1 MNISKLEIFGFKSFA
16 KKETVLFNSGITG
29 IVGPNGCG
37 KTNIVDAI
45 RWVLGEQKT
54 KRLRSSK
61 MEEVI
66 FNGASNVK
74 PLGLC
79 EVFLTIENNKGLLP
93 VEYSEVEIGRRLYRS
108 GESEYFINRNNCRL
122 KDISNL
128 FVDTGLT
135 SDAYSVIELNMIEQ
149 ILSDKDDSRRNMFEE
164 AAGVNKYKAK
174 RRSTLKKFDL
184 NSRDLERIDDIIV
197 EIQIQVKALDL
208 QLKRFKRHEKL
219 TNELQELEIDLAS
232 ARANDLANIIAPL
245 EEMLKKKNKLL
256 QKNTSKKE
264 VESVEFDNARDL
276 YLKEKESLS
285 KMKAKVDNLTE
296 KLLSEIQEKN
306 QESSR
311 GVGLLEDELQKK
323 ISQLN
328 QFDKDYIKIVSNQD
342 VTKSLSDE
350 SKEKFKNKNYT
361 VIETDKKYEKLKASI
376 QDYKDKI
383 DKYRKEQ
390 EFDFSKMDE
399 SIKKIKDKIN
409 NSNLEL
415 ENKENEVNKAF
426 IKMESI
432 RAKLD
437 SDKFSKDDLFY
448 EIKEAEMKIA
458 ESKIKKTQIEQNIIE
473 KFGSNVKLKKLKE
486 YNISDMVFRVEKIKR
501 SIDSIGPINWA
512 VKDEYEEKS
521 SRLNNLLEQKSDLID
536 AENNLK
542 EAIKKIDN
550 VAQKQFLDTYDKV
563 KENFE
568 TMFTVFFNGG
578 KGSIE
583 LSDPSDPL
591 NSDINIFAQPPGKRN
606 NSLKMLSAGEK
617 SLTAIALLFS
627 IYQYKPSPFC
637 ILDEI
642 DAPLDDINIKKFTD
656 VFELWKTG
664 GALEIE
670 EIKKNDDEYHFNV
683 TRCKY
688 AEMYNEMGLKDIGQ
702 LLSCN
707 RDYNFSVGFDKNL
720 ILERKKTIM
729 EGHSCCTFRYS
740 NKEKT

>member
-16 KKETVLFNSGITG
+16 KKETILFNSGITG

-149 ILSDKDDSRRNMFEE
+149 ILSDKDDSRRKMFEE
-164 AAGVNKYKAK
+164 AAGVNKYKSK
-174 RRSTLKKFDL
+174 RRSALKKFDL

-197 EIQIQVKALDL
+197 EIQLQVKALDL

-219 TNELQELEIDLAS
+219 SSELKELEIDLSS
-232 ARANDLANIIAPL
+232 ARIMDLDNIIVPL
-245 EEMLKKKNKLL
+245 NSMLKKKNTLL
-256 QKNTSKKE
+256 KKNTSKKE
-264 VESVEFDNARDL
+264 VKSVEFDNARDA
-276 YLKEKESLS
+276 YLKEKEELS
-285 KMKAKVDNLTE
+285 KMKAKIDKLTE
-296 KLLSEIQEKN
+296 DLLSEIQEKN
-306 QESSR
+306 QESSK

-323 ISQLN
+323 INQLN
-328 QFDKDYIKIVSNQD
+328 QFDKDYIKIVSNKD
-342 VTKSLSDE
+342 ITKSLSTE

-361 VIETDKKYEKLKASI
+361 VIETDKKYDKLKASI
-376 QDYKDKI
+376 KDYKDKI
-383 DKYRKEQ
+383 DKYRKDK

-399 SIKKIKDKIN
+399 SIKNIQDKIN
-409 NSNLEL
+409 SNNLDLEK
-415 ENKENEVNKAF
+415 KENDVNKAF
-426 IKMESI
+426 INMETI

-458 ESKIKKTQIEQNIIE
+458 ESNLKKSQIMQTMVE
-473 KFGSNVKLKKLKE
+473 KFGKDIELKSLKE

-501 SIDSIGPINWA
+501 SIESIGPINWA
-512 VKDEYEEKS
+512 VKDEHEEKS
-521 SRLNNLLEQKSDLID
+521 ARLNNLLNQKSDLID

-550 VAQKQFLDTYDKV
+550 VAQEQFFETYNKV
-563 KENFE
+563 RDNFE

-578 KGSIE
+578 KGSLE
-583 LSDPSDPL
+583 LSDPVDPL
-591 NSDINIFAQPPGKRN
+591 NSNINIFAQPPGKRN

-656 VFELWKTG
+656 VIKDYSKTTQF
-664 GALEIE
+664 IM
-670 EIKKNDDEYHFNV
+670 V
-683 TRCKY
+683 THNKLTMESADCIY
-688 AEMYNEMGLKDIGQ
+688 GVTAEKQGISKLMSID
-702 LLSCN
+702 
-707 RDYNFSVGFDKNL
+707 FS
-720 ILERKKTIM
+720 
-729 EGHSCCTFRYS
+729 
-740 NKEKT
+740 

>member
-1 MNISKLEIFGFKSFA
+1 MHISKLEIFGFKSFA
-16 KKETVLFNSGITG
+16 KKETVVFDSGITG

-61 MEEVI
+61 MEDVI

-149 ILSDKDDSRRNMFEE
+149 ILSDKDDSRRQMFEE

-174 RRSTLKKFDL
+174 RKSALRKFDL
-184 NSRDLERIDDIIV
+184 NSRDLERIDDIIL
-197 EIQIQVKALDL
+197 EIEIQVKALDL

-219 TNELQELEIDLAS
+219 TSELKELELDLAS
-232 ARANDLANIIAPL
+232 ARMTDLENVILPL
-245 EEMLKKKNKLL
+245 EEMLKKKNKVL
-256 QKNTSKKE
+256 QKTNSKKE
-264 VESVEFDNARDL
+264 VESVEFDNSREA
-276 YLKEKESLS
+276 YLKEKESLAT
-285 KMKAKVDNLTE
+285 MKAKVDKLTE
-296 KLLSEIQEKN
+296 KLLLEIQEKN
-306 QESSR
+306 LESSK

-342 VTKSLSDE
+342 VTNSLSDE
-350 SKEKFKNKNYT
+350 SKEKFKNNNYT

-376 QDYKDKI
+376 EDYKDKI

-399 SIKKIKDKIN
+399 SIKKIQDQIN
-409 NSNLEL
+409 SNNLEL
-415 ENKENEVNKAF
+415 EKKENDVNKAF

-473 KFGSNVKLKKLKE
+473 KFGNDVVLRDVKD

-512 VKDEYEEKS
+512 VKDEHEEKTA
-521 SRLNNLLEQKSDLID
+521 RLNNLLEQKADLID

-542 EAIKKIDN
+542 EAIKKIDM
-550 VAQKQFLDTYDKV
+550 VAQEQFFDTYNQV

-568 TMFTVFFNGG
+568 KMFTVFFNGG
-578 KGSIE
+578 KGSIK
-583 LSDPSDPL
+583 LSDPNDPL

-606 NSLKMLSAGEK
+606 NTLKMLSAGEK

-656 VFELWKTG
+656 VIKDYSKTTQF
-664 GALEIE
+664 IM
-670 EIKKNDDEYHFNV
+670 V
-683 TRCKY
+683 THNKLTMESADCIY
-688 AEMYNEMGLKDIGQ
+688 GVTAEKQGISKLMSID
-702 LLSCN
+702 
-707 RDYNFSVGFDKNL
+707 FS
-720 ILERKKTIM
+720 
-729 EGHSCCTFRYS
+729 
-740 NKEKT
+740 

>member
-1 MNISKLEIFGFKSFA
+1 MNITKLEIFGFKSFA
-16 KKETVLFNSGITG
+16 KKETILFNKGITG

-79 EVFLTIENNKGLLP
+79 EVYLTIENNKGLLP
-93 VEYSEVEIGRRLYRS
+93 IEYDEVEIGRRLYRS

-149 ILSDKDDSRRNMFEE
+149 ILSNKDDSRVQMFEE

-174 RRSTLKKFDL
+174 RKSTLKKFDL
-184 NSRDLERIDDIIV
+184 NARDLERIDDIIL

-208 QLKRFKRHEKL
+208 QLKRFKRHKKL
-219 TNELQELEIDLAS
+219 TAELKSLEINLSS
-232 ARANDLANIIAPL
+232 ARIIDLDNIINPL
-245 EEMLKKKNKLL
+245 EVMLKEKNKLL
-256 QKNTSKKE
+256 KKNTSKKE
-264 VESVEFDNARDL
+264 VKSVEFDRARDN

-285 KMKAKVDNLTE
+285 KKKAKVDKLTE

-306 QESSR
+306 KESSK

-323 ISQLN
+323 INQLN
-328 QFDKDYIKIVSNQD
+328 KFDNDYIKIVTDND
-342 VTKSLSDE
+342 VNNSLSDE
-350 SKEKFKNKNYT
+350 SRKKFNDKNYT

-376 QDYKDKI
+376 EDYKNKI
-383 DKYRKEQ
+383 DIYKREK

-399 SIKKIKDKIN
+399 SIKDIQAKIN
-409 NSNLEL
+409 LNNLDL
-415 ENKENEVNKAF
+415 EHKENDVNKAF

-432 RAKLD
+432 RAKMD

-458 ESKIKKTQIEQNIIE
+458 ESKLRKSQIMQNLAE
-473 KFGSNVKLKKLKE
+473 KFGKDTSIISIKD
-486 YNISDMVFRVEKIKR
+486 YSISDMVYRVEKIKR
-501 SIDSIGPINWA
+501 SIESIGPINWA
-512 VKDEYEEKS
+512 VKDEHEEKS
-521 SRLNNLLEQKSDLID
+521 DRLKNLLNQKSDLID

-542 EAIKKIDN
+542 EAIKKIDT
-550 VAQKQFLDTYDKV
+550 VAQDHFLETFNEVSD
-563 KENFE
+563 NFKK
-568 TMFTVFFNGG
+568 MFTVFFNGG
-578 KGSIE
+578 KGAIK
-583 LSDPSDPL
+583 LSEPSDPL

-606 NSLKMLSAGEK
+606 DSLKMLSAGEK

-656 VFELWKTG
+656 V
-664 GALEIE
+664 
-670 EIKKNDDEYHFNV
+670 IKDYSRTTQFIMV
-683 TRCKY
+683 THNKLTMESADCIY
-688 AEMYNEMGLKDIGQ
+688 GVTAEKQGISKLISID
-702 LLSCN
+702 
-707 RDYNFSVGFDKNL
+707 FS
-720 ILERKKTIM
+720 
-729 EGHSCCTFRYS
+729 
-740 NKEKT
+740 

>member
-1 MNISKLEIFGFKSFA
+1 MHISKLEIFGFKSFA
-16 KKETVLFNSGITG
+16 KKETVVFDSGITG

-61 MEEVI
+61 MEDVI

-149 ILSDKDDSRRNMFEE
+149 ILSDKDDSRRQMFEE

-174 RRSTLKKFDL
+174 RKSALRKFDL
-184 NSRDLERIDDIIV
+184 NSRDLERIDDIIL
-197 EIQIQVKALDL
+197 EIEIQVKALDL

-219 TNELQELEIDLAS
+219 TSELKELELDLAS
-232 ARANDLANIIAPL
+232 ARMTDLENVILPL
-245 EEMLKKKNKLL
+245 EEMLKKKNKVL
-256 QKNTSKKE
+256 QKTNSKKE
-264 VESVEFDNARDL
+264 VESVEFDNSREA
-276 YLKEKESLS
+276 YLKEKESLAT
-285 KMKAKVDNLTE
+285 MKAKVDKLTE
-296 KLLSEIQEKN
+296 KLLLEIQEKN
-306 QESSR
+306 LESSK

-342 VTKSLSDE
+342 VNNSLSDE
-350 SKEKFKNKNYT
+350 SKEKFKNNNYT

-376 QDYKDKI
+376 KDYKDKI

-399 SIKKIKDKIN
+399 SIKKIQDQIN
-409 NSNLEL
+409 SNNLEL
-415 ENKENEVNKAF
+415 EKKENDVNKAF

-473 KFGSNVKLKKLKE
+473 KFGNDVVLRDVKD

-512 VKDEYEEKS
+512 VKDEHEEKTA
-521 SRLNNLLEQKSDLID
+521 RLNNLLEQKADLID

-542 EAIKKIDN
+542 EAIKKIDM
-550 VAQKQFLDTYDKV
+550 VAQEQFFDTYNQV

-568 TMFTVFFNGG
+568 KMFTVFFNGG
-578 KGSIE
+578 KGSIK
-583 LSDPSDPL
+583 LSDPNDPL

-606 NSLKMLSAGEK
+606 NTLKMLSAGEK

-656 VFELWKTG
+656 VIKDYSKTTQF
-664 GALEIE
+664 IM
-670 EIKKNDDEYHFNV
+670 V
-683 TRCKY
+683 THNKLTMESADCIY
-688 AEMYNEMGLKDIGQ
+688 GVTAEKQGISKLMSID
-702 LLSCN
+702 
-707 RDYNFSVGFDKNL
+707 FS
-720 ILERKKTIM
+720 
-729 EGHSCCTFRYS
+729 
-740 NKEKT
+740 

>member
-1 MNISKLEIFGFKSFA
+1 MHISKLEIFGFKSFA
-16 KKETVLFNSGITG
+16 KKETVVFDSGITG

-61 MEEVI
+61 MEDVI

-79 EVFLTIENNKGLLP
+79 EVYLTIENNKGLLP

-149 ILSDKDDSRRNMFEE
+149 ILSDKDDSRRQMFEE

-174 RRSTLKKFDL
+174 RKSALRKFDL
-184 NSRDLERIDDIIV
+184 NSRDLERIDDIIL
-197 EIQIQVKALDL
+197 EIEIQVKALDL

-219 TNELQELEIDLAS
+219 TSELKELELDLAS
-232 ARANDLANIIAPL
+232 ARMTDLENVILPL
-245 EEMLKKKNKLL
+245 EEMLKKKNKVL
-256 QKNTSKKE
+256 QKTNSKKE
-264 VESVEFDNARDL
+264 VESVEFDNSREA
-276 YLKEKESLS
+276 YLREKESLAT
-285 KMKAKVDNLTE
+285 MKAKVDKLTE
-296 KLLSEIQEKN
+296 KLLLEIQEKN
-306 QESSR
+306 LESSK

-342 VTKSLSDE
+342 VTNSLSDE
-350 SKEKFKNKNYT
+350 SKEKFKNNNYT

-376 QDYKDKI
+376 EDYKDKI

-399 SIKKIKDKIN
+399 SIKKIQDQIN
-409 NSNLEL
+409 SNNLEL
-415 ENKENEVNKAF
+415 EKKENDVNKAF

-473 KFGSNVKLKKLKE
+473 KFGNDVVLRDVKD

-512 VKDEYEEKS
+512 VKDEHEEKTA
-521 SRLNNLLEQKSDLID
+521 RLNNLLEQKADLID

-542 EAIKKIDN
+542 EAIKKIDM
-550 VAQKQFLDTYDKV
+550 VAQEQFFDTYNQV

-568 TMFTVFFNGG
+568 KMFTVFFNGG

-583 LSDPSDPL
+583 LSDPNDPL

-606 NSLKMLSAGEK
+606 NTLKMLSAGEK

-656 VFELWKTG
+656 VIKDYSKTTQF
-664 GALEIE
+664 IM
-670 EIKKNDDEYHFNV
+670 V
-683 TRCKY
+683 THNKLTMESADCIY
-688 AEMYNEMGLKDIGQ
+688 GVTAEKQGISKLMSID
-702 LLSCN
+702 
-707 RDYNFSVGFDKNL
+707 FS
-720 ILERKKTIM
+720 
-729 EGHSCCTFRYS
+729 
-740 NKEKT
+740 

>member
-16 KKETVLFNSGITG
+16 KKETILFNSGITG

-149 ILSDKDDSRRNMFEE
+149 ILSDKDDSRRKMFEE
-164 AAGVNKYKAK
+164 AAGVNKYKSK
-174 RRSTLKKFDL
+174 RQSALKKFDL

-197 EIQIQVKALDL
+197 EIQLQVKALDL

-219 TNELQELEIDLAS
+219 SSELKELEIDLSS
-232 ARANDLANIIAPL
+232 ARIMDLDNIIVPL
-245 EEMLKKKNKLL
+245 ESMLKKKNTLL
-256 QKNTSKKE
+256 KKNTSKKE
-264 VESVEFDNARDL
+264 VESVEFDNARDA
-276 YLKEKESLS
+276 YLKEKEELS
-285 KMKAKVDNLTE
+285 KMKAKIDKLTE
-296 KLLSEIQEKN
+296 NLLSEIQEKN
-306 QESSR
+306 QESSK

-323 ISQLN
+323 INQLN
-328 QFDKDYIKIVSNQD
+328 QFDKDYIKIVSNKD
-342 VTKSLSDE
+342 ITKSLSTE

-361 VIETDKKYEKLKASI
+361 VIETDKKYDKLKASI
-376 QDYKDKI
+376 KDYKDKI
-383 DKYRKEQ
+383 DKYRKDK

-399 SIKKIKDKIN
+399 SIKNIQDKIN
-409 NSNLEL
+409 SNNLDLEK
-415 ENKENEVNKAF
+415 KENDVNKAF
-426 IKMESI
+426 INMETI

-458 ESKIKKTQIEQNIIE
+458 ESNLKKSQIMQTMVE
-473 KFGSNVKLKKLKE
+473 KFGKDIKLKSLKE

-501 SIDSIGPINWA
+501 SIESIGPINWA
-512 VKDEYEEKS
+512 VKDEHEEKS
-521 SRLNNLLEQKSDLID
+521 ARLNNLLNQKSDLID

-550 VAQKQFLDTYDKV
+550 IAQEQFFETYNKV
-563 KENFE
+563 RDNFE

-578 KGSIE
+578 KGSLE
-583 LSDPSDPL
+583 LSDPDDPL

-656 VFELWKTG
+656 VIKDYSKTTQF
-664 GALEIE
+664 IM
-670 EIKKNDDEYHFNV
+670 V
-683 TRCKY
+683 THNKLTMESADCIY
-688 AEMYNEMGLKDIGQ
+688 GVTAEKQGISKLMSID
-702 LLSCN
+702 
-707 RDYNFSVGFDKNL
+707 FS
-720 ILERKKTIM
+720 
-729 EGHSCCTFRYS
+729 
-740 NKEKT
+740 

>member
-1 MNISKLEIFGFKSFA
+1 MHISKLEIFGFKSFA

-61 MEEVI
+61 MEDVI

-149 ILSDKDDSRRNMFEE
+149 ILSDKDDSRRQMFEE

-174 RRSTLKKFDL
+174 RRSAMKKFDL

-197 EIQIQVKALDL
+197 EIEIQVKGLDL

-219 TNELQELEIDLAS
+219 TSELKDLELDLAS
-232 ARANDLANIIAPL
+232 ARINDLNNIISPL
-245 EEMLKKKNKLL
+245 EQMLKKKNKVL

-264 VESVEFDNARDL
+264 VESVEFDNSRNE

-285 KMKAKVDNLTE
+285 KMKAKVDKLTE

-306 QESSR
+306 QESSK

-323 ISQLN
+323 INQLN

-350 SKEKFKNKNYT
+350 TREKFKNKNYT
-361 VIETDKKYEKLKASI
+361 VIETDKKYEKLKESI

-399 SIKKIKDKIN
+399 SIKKIQDQIN
-409 NSNLEL
+409 SNNLEL
-415 ENKENEVNKAF
+415 EKKENDVNKAF

-448 EIKEAEMKIA
+448 EIKESEMKIA

-473 KFGSNVKLKKLKE
+473 KFGNDIVLSDLKE
-486 YNISDMVFRVEKIKR
+486 YNISDMVFRLEKIKR

-512 VKDEYEEKS
+512 VKDEHEEKTA
-521 SRLNNLLEQKSDLID
+521 RLNNLLQQRTDLID

-542 EAIKKIDN
+542 EAIKKIDL
-550 VAQKQFLDTYDKV
+550 VAQDQFLNTYNRV

-568 TMFTVFFNGG
+568 KMFTVFFNGG
-578 KGSIE
+578 KGTLE
-583 LSDPSDPL
+583 LSDANNPL

-642 DAPLDDINIKKFTD
+642 DAPLDDINIIKFTD
-656 VFELWKTG
+656 VIKNYSKTTQF
-664 GALEIE
+664 IM
-670 EIKKNDDEYHFNV
+670 V
-683 TRCKY
+683 THNKLTMESADCIYGVTSEKQGISKL
-688 AEMYNEMGLKDIGQ
+688 MSVD
-702 LLSCN
+702 
-707 RDYNFSVGFDKNL
+707 FS
-720 ILERKKTIM
+720 
-729 EGHSCCTFRYS
+729 
-740 NKEKT
+740 

>member
-1 MNISKLEIFGFKSFA
+1 MHISKLEIFGFKSFA
-16 KKETVLFNSGITG
+16 KKETVVFDSGITG

-61 MEEVI
+61 MEDVI

-149 ILSDKDDSRRNMFEE
+149 ILSDKDDSRRQMFEE

-174 RRSTLKKFDL
+174 RRSALKKFDL
-184 NSRDLERIDDIIV
+184 NSRDLERIDDIIL
-197 EIQIQVKALDL
+197 EIEIQVKALDL

-219 TNELQELEIDLAS
+219 TRELKELELDLAS
-232 ARANDLANIIAPL
+232 ARITDLENVILPL
-245 EEMLKKKNKLL
+245 EEMLKKKNKVL
-256 QKNTSKKE
+256 QKTTSKKE
-264 VESVEFDNARDL
+264 VESVEFDNSREA
-276 YLKEKESLS
+276 YLKEKESLAT
-285 KMKAKVDNLTE
+285 MKAKVDKLTE

-306 QESSR
+306 QESSK
-311 GVGLLEDELQKK
+311 GVVLLEDELQKK
-323 ISQLN
+323 INQLN

-350 SKEKFKNKNYT
+350 SREKFKNKNYT

-399 SIKKIKDKIN
+399 SIKKIQDQI
-409 NSNLEL
+409 NSNNLDLEK
-415 ENKENEVNKAF
+415 KENDVNKAF

-473 KFGSNVKLKKLKE
+473 KFGNDVVLRDVKD

-512 VKDEYEEKS
+512 VKDEHEEKTA
-521 SRLNNLLEQKSDLID
+521 RLNNLLEQKADLID

-542 EAIKKIDN
+542 EAIKKIDI
-550 VAQKQFLDTYDKV
+550 VAQEQFFDTYNQV

-583 LSDPSDPL
+583 LSDSNDPL

-656 VFELWKTG
+656 VIKDYSKTTQF
-664 GALEIE
+664 IM
-670 EIKKNDDEYHFNV
+670 V
-683 TRCKY
+683 THNKLTMESADCIY
-688 AEMYNEMGLKDIGQ
+688 GVTAEKQGISKLMSID
-702 LLSCN
+702 
-707 RDYNFSVGFDKNL
+707 FS
-720 ILERKKTIM
+720 
-729 EGHSCCTFRYS
+729 
-740 NKEKT
+740 

>member
-16 KKETVLFNSGITG
+16 KKETILFNSGITG

-149 ILSDKDDSRRNMFEE
+149 ILSDKDDSRRKMFEE
-164 AAGVNKYKAK
+164 AAGVNKYKSK
-174 RRSTLKKFDL
+174 RQSALKKFDL

-197 EIQIQVKALDL
+197 EIQLQVKALDL

-219 TNELQELEIDLAS
+219 SSELKELEIDLSS
-232 ARANDLANIIAPL
+232 ARIMDLDNIIVPL
-245 EEMLKKKNKLL
+245 ESMLKKKNTLL
-256 QKNTSKKE
+256 KKNTSKKE
-264 VESVEFDNARDL
+264 VESVEFDNARDA
-276 YLKEKESLS
+276 YLKEKEELS
-285 KMKAKVDNLTE
+285 KMKAKIDKLTE
-296 KLLSEIQEKN
+296 NLLSEIQEKN
-306 QESSR
+306 QESSK

-323 ISQLN
+323 INQLN
-328 QFDKDYIKIVSNQD
+328 QFDKDYIRIVSNKD
-342 VTKSLSDE
+342 VTKTLSTE

-361 VIETDKKYEKLKASI
+361 VIETDKKYDKLKASI
-376 QDYKDKI
+376 KDYKDKI
-383 DKYRKEQ
+383 DKYRKDK

-399 SIKKIKDKIN
+399 SIKNIQDKIN
-409 NSNLEL
+409 SNNLDLEK
-415 ENKENEVNKAF
+415 KENDVNKAF
-426 IKMESI
+426 INMETI

-458 ESKIKKTQIEQNIIE
+458 ESNFKKSQIMQTMVE
-473 KFGSNVKLKKLKE
+473 KFGKDIKLKSLKE

-501 SIDSIGPINWA
+501 SIESIGPINWA
-512 VKDEYEEKS
+512 VKDEHEEKS
-521 SRLNNLLEQKSDLID
+521 ARLNNLLNQKSDLID

-550 VAQKQFLDTYDKV
+550 IAQEQFFETYNKV
-563 KENFE
+563 RDNFE

-578 KGSIE
+578 KGSLE
-583 LSDPSDPL
+583 LSDPDDPL

-656 VFELWKTG
+656 VIKDYSKTTQF
-664 GALEIE
+664 IM
-670 EIKKNDDEYHFNV
+670 V
-683 TRCKY
+683 THNKLTMESADCIY
-688 AEMYNEMGLKDIGQ
+688 GVTAEKQGISKLMSID
-702 LLSCN
+702 
-707 RDYNFSVGFDKNL
+707 FS
-720 ILERKKTIM
+720 
-729 EGHSCCTFRYS
+729 
-740 NKEKT
+740 

>member
-16 KKETVLFNSGITG
+16 KKETILFNSGITG

-149 ILSDKDDSRRNMFEE
+149 ILSDKDDSRRKMFEE
-164 AAGVNKYKAK
+164 AAGVNKYKSK
-174 RRSTLKKFDL
+174 RRSALKKFDL

-197 EIQIQVKALDL
+197 EIQLQVKALDL

-219 TNELQELEIDLAS
+219 SSELKELEIDLSS
-232 ARANDLANIIAPL
+232 ARIMDLDNIIVPL
-245 EEMLKKKNKLL
+245 ESMLKKKNTLL
-256 QKNTSKKE
+256 KKNTSKKE
-264 VESVEFDNARDL
+264 VESVEFDNARDA
-276 YLKEKESLS
+276 YLKEKEELS
-285 KMKAKVDNLTE
+285 KMKAKIDKLTE
-296 KLLSEIQEKN
+296 NLLSEIQEKN
-306 QESSR
+306 QESSK

-323 ISQLN
+323 INQLN
-328 QFDKDYIKIVSNQD
+328 QFDKDYIKIVSNKD
-342 VTKSLSDE
+342 VTKTLSTE

-361 VIETDKKYEKLKASI
+361 VIETDKKYDKLKASI
-376 QDYKDKI
+376 KDYKDKI
-383 DKYRKEQ
+383 DKYRKDK

-399 SIKKIKDKIN
+399 SIKNIQDKIN
-409 NSNLEL
+409 SNNLDLEK
-415 ENKENEVNKAF
+415 KENDVNKAF
-426 IKMESI
+426 INMETI

-458 ESKIKKTQIEQNIIE
+458 ESNLKKSQIMQTMVE
-473 KFGSNVKLKKLKE
+473 KFGKDIKLKSLKE

-501 SIDSIGPINWA
+501 SIESIGPINWA
-512 VKDEYEEKS
+512 VKDEHEEKS
-521 SRLNNLLEQKSDLID
+521 ARLNNLLNQKSDLID

-550 VAQKQFLDTYDKV
+550 VAQEQFFETYNKV
-563 KENFE
+563 RDNFE

-578 KGSIE
+578 KGSLE
-583 LSDPSDPL
+583 LSDPDDPL

-656 VFELWKTG
+656 VIKDYSKTTQF
-664 GALEIE
+664 IM
-670 EIKKNDDEYHFNV
+670 V
-683 TRCKY
+683 THNKLTMESADCIY
-688 AEMYNEMGLKDIGQ
+688 GVTAEKQGISKLMSID
-702 LLSCN
+702 
-707 RDYNFSVGFDKNL
+707 FS
-720 ILERKKTIM
+720 
-729 EGHSCCTFRYS
+729 
-740 NKEKT
+740 

>member
-1 MNISKLEIFGFKSFA
+1 MHISKLEIFGFKSFA
-16 KKETVLFNSGITG
+16 KKETVVFDSGITG

-61 MEEVI
+61 MEDVI

-149 ILSDKDDSRRNMFEE
+149 ILSDKDDSRRQMFEE

-174 RRSTLKKFDL
+174 RRSALKKFDL
-184 NSRDLERIDDIIV
+184 NSRDLERIDDIIL
-197 EIQIQVKALDL
+197 EIEIQVKALDL

-219 TNELQELEIDLAS
+219 TSELKELELDLAS
-232 ARANDLANIIAPL
+232 ARITDLENVILPL
-245 EEMLKKKNKLL
+245 EEMLKKKNKVL
-256 QKNTSKKE
+256 QKTTSKKE
-264 VESVEFDNARDL
+264 VESVEFDNSREA
-276 YLKEKESLS
+276 YLKEKESLAT
-285 KMKAKVDNLTE
+285 MKAKVDKLTE
-296 KLLSEIQEKN
+296 KLLLEIQEKN
-306 QESSR
+306 LESSK

-342 VTKSLSDE
+342 VTNSLSDE
-350 SKEKFKNKNYT
+350 SKEKFKNNNYT

-376 QDYKDKI
+376 EDYKDKI

-399 SIKKIKDKIN
+399 SIKKIQDQI
-409 NSNLEL
+409 NSNNLDLEK
-415 ENKENEVNKAF
+415 KENDVNKAF

-473 KFGSNVKLKKLKE
+473 KFGNDIVLRDVKD

-512 VKDEYEEKS
+512 VKDEHEEKTA
-521 SRLNNLLEQKSDLID
+521 RLNNLLEQKADLID

-542 EAIKKIDN
+542 EAIKKIDM
-550 VAQKQFLDTYDKV
+550 VAQEQFFDTYNQV

-568 TMFTVFFNGG
+568 KMFTVFFNGG

-583 LSDPSDPL
+583 LSDPNDPL

-606 NSLKMLSAGEK
+606 NTLKMLSAGEK

-656 VFELWKTG
+656 VIKDYSKTTQF
-664 GALEIE
+664 IM
-670 EIKKNDDEYHFNV
+670 V
-683 TRCKY
+683 THNKLTMESADCIY
-688 AEMYNEMGLKDIGQ
+688 GVTAEKQGISKLMSID
-702 LLSCN
+702 
-707 RDYNFSVGFDKNL
+707 FS
-720 ILERKKTIM
+720 
-729 EGHSCCTFRYS
+729 
-740 NKEKT
+740 

>member
-93 VEYSEVEIGRRLYRS
+93 LEYSEVEIGRRLYRS

-164 AAGVNKYKAK
+164 AAGVNKYKSK
-174 RRSTLKKFDL
+174 RRSALKKFDL

-219 TNELQELEIDLAS
+219 TSELQELELDLAS
-232 ARANDLANIIAPL
+232 ARVADLANIIEPL
-245 EEMLKKKNKLL
+245 EQMLKKKNKIL
-256 QKNTSKKE
+256 QKNTSEKE

-285 KMKAKVDNLTE
+285 KMKAKVDSLTE

-311 GVGLLEDELQKK
+311 GVGLLENELQKK

-328 QFDKDYIKIVSNQD
+328 KFDNDYIKIVSNQD
-342 VTKSLSDE
+342 VTKNLSDE

-409 NSNLEL
+409 ANNLEL
-415 ENKENEVNKAF
+415 ENKENDVNKAF
-426 IKMESI
+426 IQMESI

-437 SDKFSKDDLFY
+437 ADKFSKDDLFY

-458 ESKIKKTQIEQNIIE
+458 ESKIKKNQIEQSVIE
-473 KFGSNVKLKKLKE
+473 KFGSDVKLKQLKK
-486 YNISDMVFRVEKIKR
+486 YNISDMVFRIEKIKR

-512 VKDEYEEKS
+512 VKDEHEEKS
-521 SRLNNLLEQKSDLID
+521 ARLNNLLDQKSDLID

-550 VAQKQFLDTYDKV
+550 VAQEQFLKTYNEV

-578 KGSIE
+578 KGSLE
-583 LSDPSDPL
+583 LSDANDPL

-656 VFELWKTG
+656 VIKDYSKTTQF
-664 GALEIE
+664 IM
-670 EIKKNDDEYHFNV
+670 V
-683 TRCKY
+683 THNKLTMESADCIY
-688 AEMYNEMGLKDIGQ
+688 GVTAEKQGISKLMSID
-702 LLSCN
+702 
-707 RDYNFSVGFDKNL
+707 FS
-720 ILERKKTIM
+720 
-729 EGHSCCTFRYS
+729 
-740 NKEKT
+740 

>member
-16 KKETVLFNSGITG
+16 KKETILFNSGITG

-164 AAGVNKYKAK
+164 AAGVNKYKSK
-174 RRSTLKKFDL
+174 RRSALKKFDL

-219 TNELQELEIDLAS
+219 TNELQELELDLAS
-232 ARANDLANIIAPL
+232 ARVADLANIIAPL

-264 VESVEFDNARDL
+264 VESVEFDNARDS
-276 YLKEKESLS
+276 YLNEKESLS
-285 KMKAKVDNLTE
+285 KMKAKVDSLTE

-342 VTKSLSDE
+342 VTKNLSDE

-409 NSNLEL
+409 ANNLEL
-415 ENKENEVNKAF
+415 ENKENDVNKAF

-458 ESKIKKTQIEQNIIE
+458 ESKIKKNQIEQSFIE
-473 KFGSNVKLKKLKE
+473 KFGSDVKLKHLKE
-486 YNISDMVFRVEKIKR
+486 YNISDMVFRIEKIKR

-512 VKDEYEEKS
+512 VKDEHEEKS
-521 SRLNNLLEQKSDLID
+521 ARLNNLLDQKSDLID

-542 EAIKKIDN
+542 EAIKKIDS
-550 VAQKQFLDTYDKV
+550 VAQEQFLKTYNEV

-583 LSDPSDPL
+583 LSDGNDPL

-642 DAPLDDINIKKFTD
+642 DAPLDDINIKKFTEVIKD
-656 VFELWKTG
+656 YSKTTQF
-664 GALEIE
+664 IM
-670 EIKKNDDEYHFNV
+670 V
-683 TRCKY
+683 THNKLTMESADCIY
-688 AEMYNEMGLKDIGQ
+688 GVTAEKQGISKLMSID
-702 LLSCN
+702 
-707 RDYNFSVGFDKNL
+707 FS
-720 ILERKKTIM
+720 
-729 EGHSCCTFRYS
+729 
-740 NKEKT
+740 

>member
-16 KKETVLFNSGITG
+16 KKETILFNSGITG

-164 AAGVNKYKAK
+164 AAGVNKYKSK
-174 RRSTLKKFDL
+174 RRSALKKFDL

-219 TNELQELEIDLAS
+219 TNELQELELDLAS
-232 ARANDLANIIAPL
+232 ARVADLANIIAPL

-264 VESVEFDNARDL
+264 VESVEFDNARDS
-276 YLKEKESLS
+276 YLNEKESLS
-285 KMKAKVDNLTE
+285 KMKAKVDSLTE

-342 VTKSLSDE
+342 VTKNLSDE

-409 NSNLEL
+409 ANNLEL
-415 ENKENEVNKAF
+415 ENKENDVNKAF

-458 ESKIKKTQIEQNIIE
+458 ESKIKKNQIEQSVIE
-473 KFGSNVKLKKLKE
+473 KFGSDVKLKHLKE
-486 YNISDMVFRVEKIKR
+486 YNISDMVFRIEKIKR

-512 VKDEYEEKS
+512 VKDEHEEKS
-521 SRLNNLLEQKSDLID
+521 ARLNNLLDQKSDLID

-542 EAIKKIDN
+542 EAIKKIDS
-550 VAQKQFLDTYDKV
+550 VAQEQFLKTYNEV

-578 KGSIE
+578 KGTIE
-583 LSDPSDPL
+583 LSDGNDPL

-642 DAPLDDINIKKFTD
+642 DAPLDDINIKKFTEVIKD
-656 VFELWKTG
+656 YSKTTQF
-664 GALEIE
+664 IM
-670 EIKKNDDEYHFNV
+670 V
-683 TRCKY
+683 THNKLTMESADCIY
-688 AEMYNEMGLKDIGQ
+688 GVTAEKQGISKLMSID
-702 LLSCN
+702 
-707 RDYNFSVGFDKNL
+707 FS
-720 ILERKKTIM
+720 
-729 EGHSCCTFRYS
+729 
-740 NKEKT
+740 

>member
-1 MNISKLEIFGFKSFA
+1 
-16 KKETVLFNSGITG
+16 
-29 IVGPNGCG
+29 
-37 KTNIVDAI
+37 
-45 RWVLGEQKT
+45 
-54 KRLRSSK
+54 
-61 MEEVI
+61 
-66 FNGASNVK
+66 
-74 PLGLC
+74 
-79 EVFLTIENNKGLLP
+79 
-93 VEYSEVEIGRRLYRS
+93 
-108 GESEYFINRNNCRL
+108 
-122 KDISNL
+122 
-128 FVDTGLT
+128 
-135 SDAYSVIELNMIEQ
+135 MIEQ

-164 AAGVNKYKAK
+164 AAGVNKYKSK
-174 RRSTLKKFDL
+174 RRSALKKFDL

-219 TNELQELEIDLAS
+219 TNELQELELDLAS
-232 ARANDLANIIAPL
+232 ARVADLANIIAPL

-264 VESVEFDNARDL
+264 VESVEFDNARDS
-276 YLKEKESLS
+276 YLNEKESLS
-285 KMKAKVDNLTE
+285 KMKAKVDSLTE

-342 VTKSLSDE
+342 VTKNLSDE

-409 NSNLEL
+409 ANNLEL
-415 ENKENEVNKAF
+415 ENKENDVNKAF

-458 ESKIKKTQIEQNIIE
+458 ESKIKKNQIEQSVIE
-473 KFGSNVKLKKLKE
+473 KFGSDVKLKHLKE
-486 YNISDMVFRVEKIKR
+486 YNISDMVFRIEKIKR

-512 VKDEYEEKS
+512 VKDEHEEKS
-521 SRLNNLLEQKSDLID
+521 ARLNNLLDQKSDLID

-542 EAIKKIDN
+542 EAIKKIDS
-550 VAQKQFLDTYDKV
+550 VAQEQFLKTYNEV

-583 LSDPSDPL
+583 LSDGNDPL

-642 DAPLDDINIKKFTD
+642 DAPLDDINIKKFTEVIKD
-656 VFELWKTG
+656 YSKTTQF
-664 GALEIE
+664 IM
-670 EIKKNDDEYHFNV
+670 V
-683 TRCKY
+683 THNKLTMESADCIY
-688 AEMYNEMGLKDIGQ
+688 GVTAEKQGISKLMSID
-702 LLSCN
+702 
-707 RDYNFSVGFDKNL
+707 FS
-720 ILERKKTIM
+720 
-729 EGHSCCTFRYS
+729 
-740 NKEKT
+740 

>member
-1 MNISKLEIFGFKSFA
+1 MHISKLEIFGFKSFA
-16 KKETVLFNSGITG
+16 KKETVVFDSGITG

-61 MEEVI
+61 MEDVI

-149 ILSDKDDSRRNMFEE
+149 ILSDKDDSRRQMFEE

-174 RRSTLKKFDL
+174 RRSALKKFDL
-184 NSRDLERIDDIIV
+184 NSRDLERIDDIIL
-197 EIQIQVKALDL
+197 EIEIQVKALDL

-219 TNELQELEIDLAS
+219 TSELKELELDLAS
-232 ARANDLANIIAPL
+232 ARITDLENVILPL
-245 EEMLKKKNKLL
+245 EEMLKKKNKVL
-256 QKNTSKKE
+256 QKTTSKKE
-264 VESVEFDNARDL
+264 VESVEFDNSREA
-276 YLKEKESLS
+276 YLKEKESLAT
-285 KMKAKVDNLTE
+285 MKAKVDKLTE

-306 QESSR
+306 QESSK

-323 ISQLN
+323 INQLN

-350 SKEKFKNKNYT
+350 SREKFKNKNYT

-399 SIKKIKDKIN
+399 SIKKIQDQI
-409 NSNLEL
+409 NSNNLDLEK
-415 ENKENEVNKAF
+415 KENDVNKAF

-473 KFGSNVKLKKLKE
+473 KFGNDIVLRDVKD

-512 VKDEYEEKS
+512 VKDEHEEKTA
-521 SRLNNLLEQKSDLID
+521 RLNNLLEQKADLID

-542 EAIKKIDN
+542 EAIKKIDI
-550 VAQKQFLDTYDKV
+550 VAQEQFFDTYNQV

-583 LSDPSDPL
+583 LSDSNDPL

-656 VFELWKTG
+656 VIKDYSKTTQF
-664 GALEIE
+664 IM
-670 EIKKNDDEYHFNV
+670 V
-683 TRCKY
+683 THNKLTMESADCIY
-688 AEMYNEMGLKDIGQ
+688 GVTAEKQGISKLMSID
-702 LLSCN
+702 
-707 RDYNFSVGFDKNL
+707 FS
-720 ILERKKTIM
+720 
-729 EGHSCCTFRYS
+729 
-740 NKEKT
+740 

>member
-16 KKETVLFNSGITG
+16 KKETILFNSGITG

-149 ILSDKDDSRRNMFEE
+149 ILSDKDDSRRKMFEE
-164 AAGVNKYKAK
+164 AAGVNKYKSK
-174 RRSTLKKFDL
+174 RQSALKKFDL

-197 EIQIQVKALDL
+197 EIQLQVKALDL

-219 TNELQELEIDLAS
+219 SSELKELEIDLSS
-232 ARANDLANIIAPL
+232 ARIMDLDNIIVPL
-245 EEMLKKKNKLL
+245 ESMLKKKNTLL
-256 QKNTSKKE
+256 KKNTSKKE
-264 VESVEFDNARDL
+264 VESVEFDNARDA
-276 YLKEKESLS
+276 YLKEKEELS
-285 KMKAKVDNLTE
+285 KMKAKIDKLTE
-296 KLLSEIQEKN
+296 NLLSEIQEKN
-306 QESSR
+306 QESSK

-323 ISQLN
+323 INQLN
-328 QFDKDYIKIVSNQD
+328 QFDKDYIKIVSNKD
-342 VTKSLSDE
+342 VTKTLSTE

-361 VIETDKKYEKLKASI
+361 VIETDKKYDKLKASI
-376 QDYKDKI
+376 KDYKDKI
-383 DKYRKEQ
+383 DKYRKDK

-399 SIKKIKDKIN
+399 SIKNIQDKIN
-409 NSNLEL
+409 SNNLDLEK
-415 ENKENEVNKAF
+415 KENDVNKAF
-426 IKMESI
+426 INMETI

-448 EIKEAEMKIA
+448 DIKEAEMKIA
-458 ESKIKKTQIEQNIIE
+458 ESNLKKSQIMQTMVE
-473 KFGSNVKLKKLKE
+473 KFGKDIKLKSLKE

-501 SIDSIGPINWA
+501 SIESIGPINWA
-512 VKDEYEEKS
+512 VKDEHEEKS
-521 SRLNNLLEQKSDLID
+521 ARLNNLLNQKSDLID

-550 VAQKQFLDTYDKV
+550 IAQEQFFETYNKV
-563 KENFE
+563 RDNFE

-578 KGSIE
+578 KGSLE
-583 LSDPSDPL
+583 LSDPDDPL

-656 VFELWKTG
+656 VIKDYSKTTQF
-664 GALEIE
+664 IM
-670 EIKKNDDEYHFNV
+670 V
-683 TRCKY
+683 THNKLTMESADCIY
-688 AEMYNEMGLKDIGQ
+688 GVTAEKQGISKLMSID
-702 LLSCN
+702 
-707 RDYNFSVGFDKNL
+707 FS
-720 ILERKKTIM
+720 
-729 EGHSCCTFRYS
+729 
-740 NKEKT
+740 

>member
-1 MNISKLEIFGFKSFA
+1 MNITKLEIFGFKSFA
-16 KKETVLFNSGITG
+16 KKETILFNKGITG

-79 EVFLTIENNKGLLP
+79 EVYLTIENNKGLLP
-93 VEYSEVEIGRRLYRS
+93 IEYDEVEIGRRLYRS

-149 ILSDKDDSRRNMFEE
+149 ILSNNDDSRVQMFEE

-174 RRSTLKKFDL
+174 RKSTLKKFDL
-184 NSRDLERIDDIIV
+184 NARDLERIDDIIL

-208 QLKRFKRHEKL
+208 QLKRFKRHKKL
-219 TNELQELEIDLAS
+219 TAELKSLEINLSS
-232 ARANDLANIIAPL
+232 ARIIDLDNIINPL
-245 EEMLKKKNKLL
+245 EVMLKEKNKLL
-256 QKNTSKKE
+256 KKNTSKKE
-264 VESVEFDNARDL
+264 VKSVEFDRARDN

-285 KMKAKVDNLTE
+285 KKKAKVDKLTE

-306 QESSR
+306 KESSK

-323 ISQLN
+323 INQLN
-328 QFDKDYIKIVSNQD
+328 KFDNDYIKIVTDND
-342 VTKSLSDE
+342 VNNSLSDE
-350 SKEKFKNKNYT
+350 SRKKFNDKNYT

-376 QDYKDKI
+376 EDYKNKI
-383 DKYRKEQ
+383 DIYKREK

-399 SIKKIKDKIN
+399 SIKDIQAKIN
-409 NSNLEL
+409 LNNLDL
-415 ENKENEVNKAF
+415 EHKENDVNKAF

-432 RAKLD
+432 RAKMD

-458 ESKIKKTQIEQNIIE
+458 ESKLRKSQIMQNLAE
-473 KFGSNVKLKKLKE
+473 KFGKDTSIISIKD
-486 YNISDMVFRVEKIKR
+486 YSISDMVYRIEKIKR
-501 SIDSIGPINWA
+501 SIESIGPINWA
-512 VKDEYEEKS
+512 VKDEHEEKS
-521 SRLNNLLEQKSDLID
+521 DRLKNLLNQKSDLID

-542 EAIKKIDN
+542 EAIKKIDT
-550 VAQKQFLDTYDKV
+550 VAQDHFLETFNEVSD
-563 KENFE
+563 NFKK
-568 TMFTVFFNGG
+568 MFTVFFNGG
-578 KGSIE
+578 KGAIK
-583 LSDPSDPL
+583 LSEPSDPL

-606 NSLKMLSAGEK
+606 DSLKMLSAGEK

-656 VFELWKTG
+656 V
-664 GALEIE
+664 
-670 EIKKNDDEYHFNV
+670 IKDYSRTTQFIMV
-683 TRCKY
+683 THNKLTMESADCIY
-688 AEMYNEMGLKDIGQ
+688 GVTAEKQGISKLMSID
-702 LLSCN
+702 
-707 RDYNFSVGFDKNL
+707 FS
-720 ILERKKTIM
+720 
-729 EGHSCCTFRYS
+729 
-740 NKEKT
+740 

>member
-1 MNISKLEIFGFKSFA
+1 MHISKLEIFGFKSFA

-61 MEEVI
+61 MEDVI
-66 FNGASNVK
+66 FNGTSNVK

-79 EVFLTIENNKGLLP
+79 EVYLTIENNKGLLP
-93 VEYSEVEIGRRLYRS
+93 VEFSEVEIGRRLYRS

-149 ILSDKDDSRRNMFEE
+149 ILSEKDDSRRQMFEE

-174 RRSTLKKFDL
+174 RKSAMKKFDL
-184 NSRDLERIDDIIV
+184 NSRDLERIDDIIL
-197 EIQIQVKALDL
+197 ELEIQVKALDL

-219 TNELQELEIDLAS
+219 TNELNDLELDLAS
-232 ARANDLANIIAPL
+232 ARINDLNNIIIPL
-245 EEMLKKKNKLL
+245 EEMLKKKNKVLL
-256 QKNTSKKE
+256 ENTSEKE
-264 VESVEFDNARDL
+264 VESIEFDNSRIE
-276 YLKEKESLS
+276 YLNEKESLS
-285 KMKAKVDNLTE
+285 KMKTKIDKLTE

-306 QESSR
+306 QESSK

-323 ISQLN
+323 INQLN
-328 QFDKDYIKIVSNQD
+328 HFDKDYIKIVSNQD
-342 VTKSLSDE
+342 ITKSLSDE
-350 SKEKFKNKNYT
+350 SKEKFKYKNYT
-361 VIETDKKYEKLKASI
+361 IIETDKKYEKLKESI

-383 DKYRKEQ
+383 DEYRKEQ

-399 SIKKIKDKIN
+399 SIKKIQEQIN
-409 NSNLEL
+409 SNNLEL
-415 ENKENEVNKAF
+415 EEKENDVNKAF

-437 SDKFSKDDLFY
+437 SNKFSKDDLFY

-473 KFGSNVKLKKLKE
+473 KFGQDVVLNDLKE
-486 YNISDMVFRVEKIKR
+486 YNISNMVLRVEKIKR

-512 VKDEYEEKS
+512 VKDEHEEKT
-521 SRLNNLLEQKSDLID
+521 SRLNNLLQQRSDLID

-542 EAIKKIDN
+542 EAIEKIDI
-550 VAQKQFLDTYDKV
+550 VAQDQFLDTYNQV

-568 TMFTVFFNGG
+568 KMFTVFFNGG
-578 KGSIE
+578 KGTIE
-583 LSDPSDPL
+583 LSDHNDPL

-656 VFELWKTG
+656 VIKDYSKTTQF
-664 GALEIE
+664 IM
-670 EIKKNDDEYHFNV
+670 V
-683 TRCKY
+683 THNKLTMESADCIY
-688 AEMYNEMGLKDIGQ
+688 GVTAEKQGISKIMSID
-702 LLSCN
+702 
-707 RDYNFSVGFDKNL
+707 FS
-720 ILERKKTIM
+720 
-729 EGHSCCTFRYS
+729 
-740 NKEKT
+740 

>member
-1 MNISKLEIFGFKSFA
+1 MHISKLEIFGFKSFA

-61 MEEVI
+61 MEDVI

-149 ILSDKDDSRRNMFEE
+149 ILSDKDDSRRQMFEE

-174 RRSTLKKFDL
+174 RRSAMKKFDL

-197 EIQIQVKALDL
+197 EIEIQVKALDL

-219 TNELQELEIDLAS
+219 TNELKDLELDLAS
-232 ARANDLANIIAPL
+232 ARINDLNNIIAPL
-245 EEMLKKKNKLL
+245 EEMLKKKNKVL

-264 VESVEFDNARDL
+264 VESVEFDNSRNE
-276 YLKEKESLS
+276 YLNEKESLS
-285 KMKAKVDNLTE
+285 KMKAKVDKLTE

-306 QESSR
+306 QESSK

-323 ISQLN
+323 INQLN

-342 VTKSLSDE
+342 VTKNLSDE
-350 SKEKFKNKNYT
+350 SREKFKNKNYT

-376 QDYKDKI
+376 QDYKNKI

-399 SIKKIKDKIN
+399 SIKKIKDQIN
-409 NSNLEL
+409 SNNLEL
-415 ENKENEVNKAF
+415 EKKENDVNKAF

-473 KFGSNVKLKKLKE
+473 KFGNDVVLSDLKK
-486 YNISDMVFRVEKIKR
+486 YSISDMVFRVEKIKR

-512 VKDEYEEKS
+512 VKDEHEEKTA
-521 SRLNNLLEQKSDLID
+521 RLNNLLQQRSDLID

-542 EAIKKIDN
+542 EAIKKIDI
-550 VAQKQFLDTYDKV
+550 VAQDQFLDTYNQV

-568 TMFTVFFNGG
+568 KMFTVFFNGG
-578 KGSIE
+578 KGTIE
-583 LSDPSDPL
+583 LSDPNDPL

-656 VFELWKTG
+656 VIKNYSKTTQF
-664 GALEIE
+664 IM
-670 EIKKNDDEYHFNV
+670 V
-683 TRCKY
+683 THNKLTMESADCIY
-688 AEMYNEMGLKDIGQ
+688 GVTAEKQGISKLMSID
-702 LLSCN
+702 
-707 RDYNFSVGFDKNL
+707 FS
-720 ILERKKTIM
+720 
-729 EGHSCCTFRYS
+729 
-740 NKEKT
+740 

>member
-16 KKETVLFNSGITG
+16 KKETILFNSGITG

-149 ILSDKDDSRRNMFEE
+149 ILSDKDDSRRKMFEE
-164 AAGVNKYKAK
+164 AAGVNKYKSK
-174 RRSTLKKFDL
+174 RQSALKKFDL

-197 EIQIQVKALDL
+197 EIQLQVKALDL

-219 TNELQELEIDLAS
+219 SSELKELEIDLSS
-232 ARANDLANIIAPL
+232 ARIMDLDNIIVPL
-245 EEMLKKKNKLL
+245 ESMLKKKNTLL
-256 QKNTSKKE
+256 KKNTSKKE
-264 VESVEFDNARDL
+264 VESVEFDNARDA
-276 YLKEKESLS
+276 YLKEKEELS
-285 KMKAKVDNLTE
+285 KMKAKIDKLTE
-296 KLLSEIQEKN
+296 NLLSEIQEKN
-306 QESSR
+306 QESSK

-323 ISQLN
+323 INQLN
-328 QFDKDYIKIVSNQD
+328 QFDKDYIKIVSNKD
-342 VTKSLSDE
+342 VTKTLSTE

-361 VIETDKKYEKLKASI
+361 VIETDKKYDKLKASI
-376 QDYKDKI
+376 KDYKDKI
-383 DKYRKEQ
+383 DKYRKDK

-399 SIKKIKDKIN
+399 SIKNIQDKIN
-409 NSNLEL
+409 SNNLDLEK
-415 ENKENEVNKAF
+415 KENDVNKAF
-426 IKMESI
+426 INMETI

-458 ESKIKKTQIEQNIIE
+458 ESNLKKSQIMQTMVE
-473 KFGSNVKLKKLKE
+473 KFGKDIKLRSLKE

-501 SIDSIGPINWA
+501 SIESIGPINWA
-512 VKDEYEEKS
+512 VKDEHEEKS
-521 SRLNNLLEQKSDLID
+521 ARLNNLLNQKSDLID

-550 VAQKQFLDTYDKV
+550 IAQEQFFETYNKV
-563 KENFE
+563 RDNFE

-578 KGSIE
+578 KGSLE
-583 LSDPSDPL
+583 LSDPDDPL

-656 VFELWKTG
+656 VIKDYSKTTQF
-664 GALEIE
+664 IM
-670 EIKKNDDEYHFNV
+670 V
-683 TRCKY
+683 THNKLTMESADCIY
-688 AEMYNEMGLKDIGQ
+688 GVTAEKQGISKLMSID
-702 LLSCN
+702 
-707 RDYNFSVGFDKNL
+707 FS
-720 ILERKKTIM
+720 
-729 EGHSCCTFRYS
+729 
-740 NKEKT
+740 

>member
-16 KKETVLFNSGITG
+16 KKETILFNSGITG

-54 KRLRSSK
+54 KRLRSAK

-79 EVFLTIENNKGLLP
+79 EVFLTIENDKGLLP

-149 ILSDKDDSRRNMFEE
+149 ILSDKDDSRRQMFEE
-164 AAGVNKYKAK
+164 AAGVNKYKSK
-174 RRSTLKKFDL
+174 RRSALKKFDL
-184 NSRDLERIDDIIV
+184 NSRDLERIDDIII

-219 TNELQELEIDLAS
+219 TSELKELEIDLSS
-232 ARANDLANIIAPL
+232 ARIMDLDNIIVPL
-245 EEMLKKKNKLL
+245 ESMLKKKNKLL
-256 QKNTSKKE
+256 KKNTSKKE
-264 VESVEFDNARDL
+264 VESVEFDNARDA
-276 YLKEKESLS
+276 YMKEKEELS
-285 KMKAKVDNLTE
+285 KMKTKVDKLTE

-306 QESSR
+306 QESSK
-311 GVGLLEDELQKK
+311 GVGLLEDELEKK
-323 ISQLN
+323 INQLN
-328 QFDKDYIKIVSNQD
+328 QFDSDYIKIVSECD
-342 VTKSLSDE
+342 DCG
-350 SKEKFKNKNYT
+350 KNI
-361 VIETDKKYEKLKASI
+361 IETDKKYEKLKASI

-383 DKYRKEQ
+383 DKYRKDK

-399 SIKKIKDKIN
+399 SIKNIQDKIN
-409 NSNLEL
+409 TNNLDL
-415 ENKENEVNKAF
+415 EKKENDVNKAF
-426 IKMESI
+426 INMETI

-437 SDKFSKDDLFY
+437 SDKYSKDDLFY

-458 ESKIKKTQIEQNIIE
+458 ESNLKKSQIMQTIVE
-473 KFGSNVKLKKLKE
+473 KFGKDVKLKSLKE
-486 YNISDMVFRVEKIKR
+486 YNISDMVFRIEKIKR
-501 SIDSIGPINWA
+501 SIESIGPINWA
-512 VKDEYEEKS
+512 VKDEHEEKS
-521 SRLNNLLEQKSDLID
+521 LRLNNLLSQKSDLID

-542 EAIKKIDN
+542 EAIKKIDT
-550 VAQKQFLDTYDKV
+550 VAQEQFLETYNKV
-563 KENFE
+563 RENFE

-583 LSDPSDPL
+583 LSDPEDPL

-656 VFELWKTG
+656 VIKDYSKTTQF
-664 GALEIE
+664 IM
-670 EIKKNDDEYHFNV
+670 V
-683 TRCKY
+683 THNKLTMESADCIY
-688 AEMYNEMGLKDIGQ
+688 GVTAEKQGISKLMSID
-702 LLSCN
+702 
-707 RDYNFSVGFDKNL
+707 FS
-720 ILERKKTIM
+720 
-729 EGHSCCTFRYS
+729 
-740 NKEKT
+740 

>member
-1 MNISKLEIFGFKSFA
+1 MHISKLEIFGFKSFA
-16 KKETVLFNSGITG
+16 KKETVVFDSGITG

-61 MEEVI
+61 MEDVI

-149 ILSDKDDSRRNMFEE
+149 ILSDKDDSRRQMFEE

-174 RRSTLKKFDL
+174 RKSALRKFDL
-184 NSRDLERIDDIIV
+184 NSRDLERIDDIIL
-197 EIQIQVKALDL
+197 EIEIQVKALDL
-208 QLKRFKRHEKL
+208 QLKRFKRHEKP
-219 TNELQELEIDLAS
+219 TSELKKLELDLAS
-232 ARANDLANIIAPL
+232 ARMTDLENVILPL
-245 EEMLKKKNKLL
+245 EEMLKKKNKVL
-256 QKNTSKKE
+256 QKTNSKKE
-264 VESVEFDNARDL
+264 VESVEFDNSREA
-276 YLKEKESLS
+276 YLKEKESLAT
-285 KMKAKVDNLTE
+285 MKAKVDKLTE
-296 KLLSEIQEKN
+296 KLLLEIQEKN
-306 QESSR
+306 LESSK

-342 VTKSLSDE
+342 VTNSLSDE
-350 SKEKFKNKNYT
+350 SKEKFKNNNYT

-376 QDYKDKI
+376 EDYKDKI

-399 SIKKIKDKIN
+399 SIKKIQDQIN
-409 NSNLEL
+409 SNNLEL
-415 ENKENEVNKAF
+415 EKKENDVNKAF

-473 KFGSNVKLKKLKE
+473 KFGNDVVLRDVKD

-512 VKDEYEEKS
+512 VKDEHEEKTA
-521 SRLNNLLEQKSDLID
+521 RLNNLLEQKADLID

-542 EAIKKIDN
+542 EAIKKIDM
-550 VAQKQFLDTYDKV
+550 VAQEQFFETYNQV

-568 TMFTVFFNGG
+568 KMFTVFFNGG

-583 LSDPSDPL
+583 LSDPNDPL

-606 NSLKMLSAGEK
+606 NTLKMLSAGEK

-656 VFELWKTG
+656 VIKDYSKTTQF
-664 GALEIE
+664 IM
-670 EIKKNDDEYHFNV
+670 V
-683 TRCKY
+683 THNKLTMESADCIY
-688 AEMYNEMGLKDIGQ
+688 GVTAEKQGISKLMSID
-702 LLSCN
+702 
-707 RDYNFSVGFDKNL
+707 FS
-720 ILERKKTIM
+720 
-729 EGHSCCTFRYS
+729 
-740 NKEKT
+740 